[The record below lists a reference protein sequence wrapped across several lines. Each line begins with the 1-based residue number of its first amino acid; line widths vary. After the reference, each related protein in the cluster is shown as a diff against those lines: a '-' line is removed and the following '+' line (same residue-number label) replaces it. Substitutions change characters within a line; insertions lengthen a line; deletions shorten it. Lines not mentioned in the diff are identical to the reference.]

1 MSTKSI
7 KAPPGFHFM
16 KTKSGVKLM
25 KHTGKFQAH
34 AGASK
39 TFKLKVVKSHGAK
52 KKSKKS

>member
-1 MSTKSI
+1 
-7 KAPPGFHFM
+7 M

-39 TFKLKVVKSHGAK
+39 TFKLQIVKSHGTK